1 MVFEQAGVFAIFTL
15 NGIII
20 GLLFDFFRII
30 RKSFKITDVGT
41 YMQDISFWILA
52 GIIFLYSMCRFC
64 NEELRWY
71 MIFGVLI
78 GGGIYIITISRY
90 IVSFS
95 VKFVNISKKIFIII
109 FYPFN
114 LLFKLTKKIIIRP
127 FKKIFNKLLEKTKK
141 FVKKMKQKRG
151 FLRKKENN
159 II

>member
-1 MVFEQAGVFAIFTL
+1 
-15 NGIII
+15 
-20 GLLFDFFRII
+20 
-30 RKSFKITDVGT
+30 
-41 YMQDISFWILA
+41 
-52 GIIFLYSMCRFC
+52 
-64 NEELRWY
+64 